1 MASLITNAHEAP
13 ATRETLRAALE
24 AERREILA
32 FFRSLAPDDWRQPSL
47 CALWTVRDVLA
58 HLVTNDSSA
67 ALFLAMLRTGLKGDL
82 ANLWLVARL
91 RERTHEE
98 LLATWERM
106 VIPRGAPAS
115 APGPYLADDWVHHQD
130 IRWPLNRPRP
140 QDPVRLRLVLD
151 ELLKLNRKRVSGL
164 RLVAAD
170 LGWAAGDPSDPLVE
184 GAAEDL
190 AMGIANRP
198 AALARLRGSGAEQ
211 IIS

>member
-1 MASLITNAHEAP
+1 MASIIADAHNAP
-13 ATRETLRAALE
+13 VTKDMLRAALE

-32 FFRSLAPDDWRQPSL
+32 FYRSLAPDDWRQPSL
-47 CALWTVRDVLA
+47 CALWTVREVLA
-58 HLVTNDSSA
+58 HLVTNDSTA
-67 ALFLAMLRTGLKGDL
+67 ALFLAMLRTGLKGDV

-91 RERTHEE
+91 RERTYDE
-98 LLATWERM
+98 LLAAWEQM
-106 VIPRGAPAS
+106 VVPRGTPAA

-130 IRWPLNRPRP
+130 IRWPLNRPRLH
-140 QDPVRLRLVLD
+140 DPVRLRLVLD

-184 GAAEDL
+184 GTAEAL
-190 AMGIANRP
+190 AMGIANRS
-198 AALARLRGSGAEQ
+198 AALARLRGPGADQ